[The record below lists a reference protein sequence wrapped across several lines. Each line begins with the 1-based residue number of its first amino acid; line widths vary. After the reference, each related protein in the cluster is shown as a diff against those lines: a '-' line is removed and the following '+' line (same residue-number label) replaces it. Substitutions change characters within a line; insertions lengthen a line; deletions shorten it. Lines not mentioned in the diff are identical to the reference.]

1 MLTCAPVMESDACFP
16 SEGLFGSCVH
26 EGVEGVYFTGSSAHH
41 LLLKAAVA
49 IAAKAVQ
56 HARMLLE

>member
-1 MLTCAPVMESDACFP
+1 MLTCAPVMEADACL
-16 SEGLFGSCVH
+16 SSDGLFGSRIY
-26 EGVEGVYFTGSSAHH
+26 EGIEGVYLTGGSAHH

>member
-1 MLTCAPVMESDACFP
+1 MLTCAPVMEFDACFP
-16 SEGLFGSCVH
+16 FDGLFGSCVH
-26 EGVEGVYFTGSSAHH
+26 EGVKGVCLTGGSAHH
-41 LLLKAAVA
+41 LLLKAAIA